1 MMHVSDQNTHAHE
14 RVRSPRGAWR
24 AARAV
29 FWGVLAL
36 HQSATMSTNLDSSGK
51 SIARDKPRVDCW

>member
-1 MMHVSDQNTHAHE
+1 MRTNGCG
-14 RVRSPRGAWR
+14 PRGAWR
-24 AARAV
+24 AASDEQERERAV

>member
-1 MMHVSDQNTHAHE
+1 MRTNGCG
-14 RVRSPRGAWR
+14 PRGAWR
-24 AARAV
+24 AASDEQRAV

-36 HQSATMSTNLDSSGK
+36 HQSATMSTNLDPSGK

>member
-1 MMHVSDQNTHAHE
+1 MHVSDQNTHAHE
-14 RVRSPRGAWR
+14 RVRSSGGVASDEQ
-24 AARAV
+24 RAV

-36 HQSATMSTNLDSSGK
+36 HQSATMSTNLDPSGK